1 MVEPIAGSQTWS
13 FTQGSSCTG
22 SSDIIMLAII

>member
-1 MVEPIAGSQTWS
+1 MVEPIAGSATRS
-13 FTQGSSCTG
+13 NTKGRTR